1 MIPIMKTSNKSYKYQ
16 QNITFGRSSLQ
27 RQTMPEVLKIVFL
40 SLCGFLFSIVEAGRG
55 EIFETNKTAGL
66 GQKNYEEQ
74 EEDKIVPHRTFLT
87 TLEITVICVFTVII
101 VFLIV
106 GLVIYVYFYGWNIPA
121 CCKKRNKDY
130 SKVQLQRERKIS
142 EIWKNNY

>member
-1 MIPIMKTSNKSYKYQ
+1 MILINV
-16 QNITFGRSSLQ
+16 NF
-27 RQTMPEVLKIVFL
+27 F
-40 SLCGFLFSIVEAGRG
+40 C
-55 EIFETNKTAGL
+55 
-66 GQKNYEEQ
+66 
-74 EEDKIVPHRTFLT
+74 RTFLT

-106 GLVIYVYFYGWNIPA
+106 GLVIYVYFYGWTIPP

>member
-1 MIPIMKTSNKSYKYQ
+1 MGKSSRLNLKKQ
-16 QNITFGRSSLQ
+16 RTMVEALQ
-27 RQTMPEVLKIVFL
+27 
-40 SLCGFLFSIVEAGRG
+40 LFSFCSFLISIADAGRG
-55 EIFETNKTAGL
+55 EIFETNRTAGL

-74 EEDKIVPHRTFLT
+74 EEDTLVPHRTFLT
-87 TLEITVICVFTVII
+87 TLEITLICVFTVII

-106 GLVIYVYFYGWNIPA
+106 GIVIYVYFYGCTLPP

-142 EIWKNNY
+142 EIWRNNY